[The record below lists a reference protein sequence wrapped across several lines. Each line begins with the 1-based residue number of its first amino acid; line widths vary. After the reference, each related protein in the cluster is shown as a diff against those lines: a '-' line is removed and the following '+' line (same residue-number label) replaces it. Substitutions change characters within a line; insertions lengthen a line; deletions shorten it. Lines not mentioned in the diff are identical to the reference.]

1 MGRRAAGW
9 IRKQKGG
16 KQAVKP
22 KHEIP
27 PSSSKTKRGNCFPR
41 CPPPLLPSS
50 RDKRAQRLPPVAR
63 SSRALWGSMRRGG
76 VCSFRELARHPR
88 SLNPLPLRAGL
99 CRPAAPGVSHAGR
112 YFGGRRGNK
121 GERDERCQSQAHGKF
136 LSRGKYFRRGF
147 AMTAVVSFL
156 HNPLYFGTKRR
167 RRNSLSLP
175 FSTAWRY
182 QGADGFPTS
191 PVPKLPVPTG
201 CTVSSSCWKEN
212 YIYIYVFS
220 DGASARQGSVDL
232 FLSPTGPPRPGP
244 RPLSPL
250 WPTGAG
256 LGTPSRPPVAFAGY
270 AAFGDEMRGRL
281 REGTGVIPG
290 C

>member
-9 IRKQKGG
+9 RRKQKGG

-41 CPPPLLPSS
+41 CPPPVLPSS

-63 SSRALWGSMRRGG
+63 WSRALWGSMRRGG
-76 VCSFRELARHPR
+76 VCSFRGLARHPR
-88 SLNPLPLRAGL
+88 SLNPLPLRTGL

-112 YFGGRRGNK
+112 YFGRRRGDK

-147 AMTAVVSFL
+147 AMTAVGSFL

-182 QGADGFPTS
+182 RGADGFPTS

-201 CTVSSSCWKEN
+201 FTVSSSCWKEN
-212 YIYIYVFS
+212 YIYIYVFFLMGHQPGKAALIS
-220 DGASARQGSVDL
+220 PSARLD
-232 FLSPTGPPRPGP
+232 PPGP
-244 RPLSPL
+244 AP
-250 WPTGAG
+250 G
-256 LGTPSRPPVAFAGY
+256 PSRPSGLPGPAWGLPPA
-270 AAFGDEMRGRL
+270 RRL
-281 REGTGVIPG
+281 PLQVTLRLGMK
-290 C
+290 